1 MTDTSNILVGV
12 LRNRMDKYYYVV
24 CKGLRD
30 TIPKLIGNFLIK
42 ASQNDLQFV
51 LFNSVCQSE
60 EIVQKFS
67 ESKAIISERD
77 SLEKMIKVLRQAE
90 KKLMSDPNL
99 ATSAY
104 RDDSKDIYD
113 TICQKNTEFLSS
125 IKSQHQTNKATQQR
139 NESHLSANANR
150 QNDHSTS
157 NQSPPTNDPYRQRQQ
172 SDMNH
177 LQQPQGGYQT
187 NVIPIQ
193 ARQAPANLN
202 PNPNNYNSNTR
213 QGAQTVVQPNMG
225 GFDSN

>member
-113 TICQKNTEFLSS
+113 TICQKNTEFLSCTF
-125 IKSQHQTNKATQQR
+125 ILPKSKI
-139 NESHLSANANR
+139 
-150 QNDHSTS
+150 S
-157 NQSPPTNDPYRQRQQ
+157 NQEPTSDQQGDPTAQRVPPIRERQPSERPFHLKPVPADQRPLQAKAAVRYESPAATPRRVSDQRHPDPSQTGPSQ
-172 SDMNH
+172 S
-177 LQQPQGGYQT
+177 QP
-187 NVIPIQ
+187 
-193 ARQAPANLN
+193 
-202 PNPNNYNSNTR
+202 
-213 QGAQTVVQPNMG
+213 
-225 GFDSN
+225 